1 MQSSS
6 GDELVVAVQR
16 LIAKKLG
23 DDPEMKALLVA
34 LAKVVLATCD
44 EGAEAASSV
53 QSAPEPVSQ
62 PATIIARPGEAGPAK
77 PTIVGPR
84 VTSEGIVPLKI
95 GGVQMHLRVE
105 GSSGDIARARQ
116 SIVEAD
122 ATEPKHNTLV
132 PADEGELLELIVKR
146 TSIKM
151 RSCDVA
157 KQRRAAEK
165 TGEGRDASKTMVQ
178 TLIAEA
184 KALPNCFLWMF
195 MPGHETP
202 DDNVM
207 DMMRDCYE
215 TLHLAA
221 KTAGALHAAGSGVN
235 VAQTTQCMKM
245 MAESQSALRLILK
258 QSWMERDDMDQFDA
272 FMWLRRTAEAQH
284 IFVDRFMRLDDPA
297 DPLRAGQLR
306 EELKALGAEIE
317 RLSSDSKQSKK
328 ALNKI
333 KYHAQ
338 RISDGGEASEAA
350 EWRSLQTGV
359 AALPGLDTRSRE
371 QLEEMLAPVAELVEE
386 NGVPCE
392 VELEEAFRVLL
403 DGIHQKRKRRA
414 EKDAEREA
422 QSGPRYSADV
432 LSVRGVLAGKRLV
445 LIGGTRF
452 PEQEQRLRDA
462 FALADFDWIALRE
475 HASSAPMEPVIANA
489 DTALVVAIT
498 RLAGHHHI
506 DDARD
511 YARKHDKPFV
521 QLPAGHSPEQVAKA
535 VMEQVGERLAAGK

>member
-178 TLIAEA
+178 PRRCRIVFCGCSCL
-184 KALPNCFLWMF
+184 
-195 MPGHETP
+195 G
-202 DDNVM
+202 
-207 DMMRDCYE
+207 MRR
-215 TLHLAA
+215 L
-221 KTAGALHAAGSGVN
+221 
-235 VAQTTQCMKM
+235 TT
-245 MAESQSALRLILK
+245 
-258 QSWMERDDMDQFDA
+258 
-272 FMWLRRTAEAQH
+272 T
-284 IFVDRFMRLDDPA
+284 
-297 DPLRAGQLR
+297 
-306 EELKALGAEIE
+306 
-317 RLSSDSKQSKK
+317 
-328 ALNKI
+328 
-333 KYHAQ
+333 
-338 RISDGGEASEAA
+338 
-350 EWRSLQTGV
+350 
-359 AALPGLDTRSRE
+359 
-371 QLEEMLAPVAELVEE
+371 
-386 NGVPCE
+386 
-392 VELEEAFRVLL
+392 
-403 DGIHQKRKRRA
+403 
-414 EKDAEREA
+414 
-422 QSGPRYSADV
+422 
-432 LSVRGVLAGKRLV
+432 
-445 LIGGTRF
+445 
-452 PEQEQRLRDA
+452 
-462 FALADFDWIALRE
+462 
-475 HASSAPMEPVIANA
+475 
-489 DTALVVAIT
+489 
-498 RLAGHHHI
+498 
-506 DDARD
+506 
-511 YARKHDKPFV
+511 
-521 QLPAGHSPEQVAKA
+521 
-535 VMEQVGERLAAGK
+535 